1 MTADKSAINM
11 AGIRDY
17 HIILAS
23 NSPRRRELLRGLD
36 INFEVKVLPDVAE
49 NYPAGM
55 AAEDIPQYV
64 SAEKASAYKDMLADM
79 QLLITADT
87 MVILGGMALG
97 KPKDDEDARRMLRML
112 SGRTHKVVTG
122 VTLTTTGFQKSF
134 SVSTDV
140 SFKQLADKEIDY
152 YVGKYHPLDKA
163 GAYGI
168 QEWIG
173 YVGVTGIN
181 GSYFNV
187 MGLPVQRIWDEMQ
200 HFCK

>member
-17 HIILAS
+17 QIILAS

-49 NYPAGM
+49 NYPVGM
-55 AAEDIPQYV
+55 VAEDIPQYV
-64 SAEKASAYKDMLADM
+64 SVEKASAYKDMLADM

-122 VTLTTTGFQKSF
+122 VTLTTTDFQKSF

-140 SFKQLADKEIDY
+140 SFKQLTDKEIDY